1 VAQVANE
8 SDIAECIRW
17 AREHGIAPVARG
29 GGHSYAGY
37 STNRGLVIDL
47 GRLNRVV
54 VNPRKGTAVVG
65 GAALNANALAAT
77 KGGEWVLPRHLPRR
91 RLLACRGGAG
101 GNFGINTTL
110 KFRLAKVPVKQV
122 AFYSYR
128 YQGADAAAAVLA
140 AFDKLCETAPPE
152 SNADSAAQATPV
164 GTGGPR
170 EAIDVFS
177 RGQFLGSVDELRE
190 LVRPLELAAP
200 ATSLQLE
207 TFD

>member
-1 VAQVANE
+1 
-8 SDIAECIRW
+8 
-17 AREHGIAPVARG
+17 
-29 GGHSYAGY
+29 
-37 STNRGLVIDL
+37 
-47 GRLNRVV
+47 
-54 VNPRKGTAVVG
+54 
-65 GAALNANALAAT
+65 
-77 KGGEWVLPRHLPRR
+77 
-91 RLLACRGGAG
+91 
-101 GNFGINTTL
+101 
-110 KFRLAKVPVKQV
+110 VKQV

-164 GTGGPR
+164 GPGGPR